1 MNAKTPKYE
10 IPEFL
15 NGEVEQVIYNK
26 WLERK
31 GRSLR
36 KRDKKRFDDVET
48 LADYKARIHKAVC
61 DSSGKDYYLGHR
73 LDWSLIG
80 TYRNE
85 ESKLKRGKYKR
96 DFADLPTVD
105 HLNGWGEPIE
115 FVICSWKV
123 NDAKNDLSREEFVEL
138 CKQVIGGNNG

>member
-15 NGEVEQVIYNK
+15 KGVVEQVTYNK

-31 GRSLR
+31 ARSLR

-48 LADYKARIHKAVC
+48 LAEYKERIHKAVY
-61 DSSGKDYYLGHR
+61 DSSGNDYYIGNR

-85 ESKLKRGKYKR
+85 ESKLKRGIYKNK
-96 DFADLPTVD
+96 FAHLPTVD
-105 HLNGWGEPIE
+105 HLNGWKETIE

-123 NDAKNDLSREEFVEL
+123 NDAKNDLSRKEFLEL
-138 CKQVIGGNNG
+138 CKKVVGGYD